1 MRPLRALAKLLRG
14 LLHIAVGLWTIYV
27 RFPQLPPSH
36 QEARVQAW
44 AQRLLQLWGI
54 ELVLRGTPTATGPML
69 LVANHISWLDIVV
82 MHAARH
88 CRFVSKSEVQGWP
101 LVGVMASAAG
111 TLYIER
117 AARRDTRRMVHEMAQ
132 ALRNGDVV
140 AVFPEGTTGD
150 GMQLLP
156 FHGNLLEAAI
166 AADAPVQPVAL
177 QFLDGA
183 SGALSTAPVYVGDDS
198 LIGSIWRTLR
208 SDGLQAV
215 VSFGPP
221 EQAQGRDRRGWA
233 KDLRERVDALR
244 R

>member
-1 MRPLRALAKLLRG
+1 MRPLKALAKLLRG
-14 LLHIAVGLWTIYV
+14 LVHMAAGLWTIYL

-54 ELVLRGTPTATGPML
+54 ELVLRGTPTANGPML

-82 MHAARH
+82 LHAARH
-88 CRFVSKSEVQGWP
+88 CRFVSKAEVRGWP

-117 AARRDTRRMVHEMAQ
+117 SSRRDTRRMVHAMAH
-132 ALRNGDVV
+132 ALREGDVV

-150 GMQLLP
+150 GLQLLP

-166 AADAPVQPVAL
+166 ATDAPVQPVAL
-177 QFLDGA
+177 QFVDRATG
-183 SGALSTAPVYVGDDS
+183 SLSTAPVYVGNDS
-198 LIGSIWRTLR
+198 LIGSIWRTLTN
-208 SDGLQAV
+208 DGLQAV
-215 VSFGPP
+215 VSFGAP

-233 KDLRERVDALR
+233 QDLQRRVDALR